1 MRLDSLENKR
11 YFPSIEFEQ
20 NIRAKADKE
29 ISAAAFI
36 VAQAAE
42 SADNA
47 SKSAIAA
54 AVAFKSAMADTMKL
68 TAMQRETASTLN
80 ALKAHTAIGDDAQQT
95 AICTASCPASPERIR
110 SYHDVRTSGQD

>member
-20 NIRAKADKE
+20 NVRAKAERE

-54 AVAFKSAMADTMKL
+54 AVACKSVIADTMKL
-68 TAMQRETASTLN
+68 TAMQKETVH
-80 ALKAHTAIGDDAQQT
+80 KIH
-95 AICTASCPASPERIR
+95 
-110 SYHDVRTSGQD
+110 